1 MIGTKTMGLRD
12 RNVLLAI
19 ILGLVALA
27 FFVGFIVATGLR

>member
-27 FFVGFIVATGLR
+27 FFVGFIVVTGLR